1 MQQCIKN
8 KLEKACGIEINII
21 PLQNK
26 IRNMIVIAG
35 LVTLAIVVEKVWSPR
50 LDWLDEESML
60 ILYYN
65 KKNTRDYL
73 VIVKF

>member
-1 MQQCIKN
+1 
-8 KLEKACGIEINII
+8 
-21 PLQNK
+21 
-26 IRNMIVIAG
+26 MIVIAG
-35 LVTLAIVVEKVWSPR
+35 LVTLAIVAEKVWSPR

-65 KKNTRDYL
+65 KKNTRNYL

>member
-1 MQQCIKN
+1 VVLKLISYLCKI
-8 KLEKACGIEINII
+8 KLENMGLII
-21 PLQNK
+21 WGFATGVVLE
-26 IRNMIVIAG
+26 
-35 LVTLAIVVEKVWSPR
+35 AIWSPR

-60 ILYYN
+60 ILHYN

>member
-1 MQQCIKN
+1 MGLIIWGFATGVV
-8 KLEKACGIEINII
+8 LE
-21 PLQNK
+21 
-26 IRNMIVIAG
+26 
-35 LVTLAIVVEKVWSPR
+35 AIWSPR

-60 ILYYN
+60 ILHYN